1 MGLFT
6 IMVVVVVVRVVAG
19 GGNLGGGGEGTRS
32 RKGNCIL
39 SEEDCQIH
47 TCFKSIFLRITIEY
61 RPT

>member
-1 MGLFT
+1 
-6 IMVVVVVVRVVAG
+6 MVVIW
-19 GGNLGGGGEGTRS
+19 GGGEGTRS

-47 TCFKSIFLRITIEY
+47 TCFKSKFLRITIEY